1 VVHCGERSKNMNFIK
16 KLVDLLKKFGF
27 LKVGGSVRTYK
38 IRKIKDISP
47 LILWSNHVDNIS

>member
-1 VVHCGERSKNMNFIK
+1 MNFIK

-38 IRKIKDISP
+38 SSKDKGYQPPDP
-47 LILWSNHVDNIS
+47 LE